1 MSLFTDL
8 ITVIFYFFT
17 RIANRIFTSIND
29 PATGE
34 KLTEKNKKFEIRKVL
49 QLPWIF
55 WCILAFSLLET
66 STAVVFT
73 QNATELAEQRFGTDS
88 ITAGWYSAT
97 LQYAGMLCV
106 APCCAL
112 LTSKGFFVVPI
123 LGVVIDLS
131 GNRISPSKSFYVH
144 IVHAQLS

>member
-1 MSLFTDL
+1 VFWVAVFMSLFTAL

-55 WCILAFSLLET
+55 WCILAFALLET

-73 QNATELAEQRFGTDS
+73 QKTPPSWQSRDLEPTPLLLGGILRPSN
-88 ITAGWYSAT
+88 T
-97 LQYAGMLCV
+97 LVCCV
-106 APCCAL
+106 L
-112 LTSKGFFVVPI
+112 LPVA
-123 LGVVIDLS
+123 
-131 GNRISPSKSFYVH
+131 H
-144 IVHAQLS
+144 C